1 MKGKHTHSPLQGPR
15 PAFPRDLSG
24 TASAWAESS
33 LVARSHLLKLWPG
46 PGNCGMGWG
55 SVGQPWGRA
64 CTGGGDEP
72 EVDGT
77 DLWSALWDG
86 GERGWETSQEVR
98 PAGSQ
103 LQGAPSTLQREIGAP
118 RRVPC
123 VPGTEM
129 EGPGHT
135 GWGNTGIYVASEA
148 TGIEGVTRGGGGGQV
163 SGSEGRRRQGAAA
176 RTLRVGAA
184 LGS

>member
-1 MKGKHTHSPLQGPR
+1 MKGKHTHSLLQGPR

-33 LVARSHLLKLWPG
+33 LVARKPPPEAVAWPRELRHG
-46 PGNCGMGWG
+46 VGVCGAALG
-55 SVGQPWGRA
+55 A
-64 CTGGGDEP
+64 CTHRRGDEP

-86 GERGWETSQEVR
+86 GERGWETSEEVR

-135 GWGNTGIYVASEA
+135 GWGNTDIYVASEA

-163 SGSEGRRRQGAAA
+163 SGSEGRRKIGRAH
-176 RTLRVGAA
+176 V
-184 LGS
+184 